1 MNGPNSSVSDAIL
14 VAQNATLDPKVI
26 ITQGAGKAYQ
36 SVAQSMAI
44 AVQDATD
51 GLRNAT
57 TMATT
62 AMGVA
67 LAQFLATK
75 DATYFQAITQA
86 NTVVTNSATT
96 LATVGQT
103 ATAILKEFPSSA

>member
-1 MNGPNSSVSDAIL
+1 MNGSISISDAIQL
-14 VAQNATLDPKVI
+14 AQNATLTPSLIVS
-26 ITQGAGKAYQ
+26 QGAGKAYQ

-62 AMGVA
+62 AAGVA

-75 DATYFQAITQA
+75 DAKYFDAIAQA
-86 NTVVTNSATT
+86 NTVVSNSATT
-96 LATVGQT
+96 LATVGAT
-103 ATAILKEFPSSA
+103 ATAVLKEFPTSA